1 MNVQMERAVPDGFVY
16 EQEQNIMHGRYGST
30 EFLIVPRMA
39 EGQFQIQ
46 LYVDVESSRGKGQ
59 FLSYLQAFQQRHS
72 FVKYAGYNGK
82 DMVSIFVASQGQEDK
97 ENLTIAVSEIASKC
111 EENGV
116 HNCCSYCGNARP
128 LRPAAVD
135 RVPAL
140 ICQECDGRLSGSGS
154 VQKKENLPLGII
166 GAILGT
172 LVGSVLWV
180 VLGQVGFIAGI
191 AGYVIVFCGMKG
203 YGILGRELSK
213 AGIVIC
219 VILSFLMI
227 AGAEF
232 VSLAITIYNEMG
244 GLFAPTIWDAFGWIP
259 EMMKESELALAV
271 AKDLVIGYALAIWA
285 SYASVKNT
293 WRQVGE
299 SHMPHTIER
308 F

>member
-1 MNVQMERAVPDGFVY
+1 M
-16 EQEQNIMHGRYGST
+16 
-30 EFLIVPRMA
+30 
-39 EGQFQIQ
+39 
-46 LYVDVESSRGKGQ
+46 
-59 FLSYLQAFQQRHS
+59 
-72 FVKYAGYNGK
+72 
-82 DMVSIFVASQGQEDK
+82 
-97 ENLTIAVSEIASKC
+97 
-111 EENGV
+111 
-116 HNCCSYCGNARP
+116 
-128 LRPAAVD
+128 
-135 RVPAL
+135 
-140 ICQECDGRLSGSGS
+140 
-154 VQKKENLPLGII
+154 QKRENLPLGII

-172 LVGSVLWV
+172 LIGSVLWV

-271 AKDLVIGYALAIWA
+271 AKDLIIGYALAIWA

-293 WRQVGE
+293 WQQVGE